1 VARLNKRAMRSDF
14 RSDQI
19 HDHAGQTNPGAIA
32 STIFIPAADR
42 PLRRDVLRLCTAFLP
57 AVPGLVFAQVPYPDR
72 PVKVLIG
79 FAPGGGADAVARIIC
94 TGLAEE
100 LGVPVVV
107 ENKPGANAN
116 IATEQVA
123 RAQADGLTLLY
134 NTSSIAISP
143 HLYARLGYDARRD
156 LVPVALTA
164 AIALVLVVSPRL
176 GPRSVQELVSLLKSR
191 PGALSYASSGTG
203 NITHLAATELLRLSD
218 SRATHVP
225 YKSEAP
231 AITDLLGGH
240 VDFYIGNANT
250 LIPQARENRL
260 VPLAVTSLRRLPELP
275 TVPTLAETLSPG
287 LEMVAWSGFMAPAA
301 TPASTLGRLGTA
313 LDKVMH
319 LPAVRSR
326 IEQSGAE
333 VRWADSAAYGRL
345 VTDETARWGR
355 AVQAA
360 GLHPE

>member
-1 VARLNKRAMRSDF
+1 MADHKKNDMRSDF
-14 RSDQI
+14 PSDRI
-19 HDHAGQTNPGAIA
+19 GPASADGDAPATCTRPHALP
-32 STIFIPAADR
+32 R
-42 PLRRDVLRLCTAFLP
+42 RRDTLRACAALLP
-57 AVPGLVFAQVPYPDR
+57 TLPGLVLAQASYPDR
-72 PVKVLIG
+72 PIKVLIG
-79 FAPGGGADAVARIIC
+79 FAPGGGADAVARIVC
-94 TGLAEE
+94 AGLAEE

-123 RAQADGLTLLY
+123 RAQPDGLTLLY

-143 HLYARLGYDARRD
+143 HLYAHLGYDARRD

-176 GPRSVQELVSLLKSR
+176 GPRSVQELVTLLKSR

-203 NITHLAATELLRLSD
+203 NITHLAAAELLRLTD
-218 SRATHVP
+218 SSATHVP

-260 VPLAVTSLRRLPELP
+260 IPLAVTSLRRLPELP
-275 TVPTLAETLSPG
+275 AVPTLAETLSPG

-301 TPASTLGRLGTA
+301 TPAPALRRLGTA

-345 VTDETARWGR
+345 VTEETARWGR

-360 GLHPE
+360 GLRPE